1 MTMTDHDQIRDLLAS
16 YALLLDAGDTA
27 GCTQLF
33 TADGEFEVY
42 GTVRRG
48 HDGIGAM
55 FEQAPAGM
63 HLTGVSQ
70 AEITGD
76 TATGRAQVLFV
87 NAATHGMRL
96 ALYDDELVR
105 ADGQWR
111 FRRRRCQF
119 ITSTGLSDTP
129 QEIAQ

>member
-1 MTMTDHDQIRDLLAS
+1 MTDQDRIRELIAS

-27 GCTQLF
+27 ACVQLF
-33 TADGEFEVY
+33 TEDGEFEVY
-42 GTVRRG
+42 GATRTG

-55 FEQAPAGM
+55 FEQAPRGM

-70 AEITGD
+70 IDVAGD
-76 TATGRAQVLFV
+76 TATARTQVLFV
-87 NAATHGMRL
+87 NAATHGIRL

-105 ADGQWR
+105 VDGCWR

-119 ITSTGLSDTP
+119 ITNTGLSDTP
-129 QEIAQ
+129 QELQQ